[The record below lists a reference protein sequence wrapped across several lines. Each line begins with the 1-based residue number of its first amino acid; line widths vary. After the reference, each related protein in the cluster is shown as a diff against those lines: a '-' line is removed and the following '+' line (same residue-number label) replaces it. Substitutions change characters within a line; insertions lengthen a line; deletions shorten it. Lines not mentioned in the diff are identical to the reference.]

1 MPYPIILNISND
13 ILNFKELSFVMIWYL
28 MMNCFWDCTNCSV
41 SCSCIVF
48 NRSRSSLISQQQ
60 NMEPGIHYI
69 LHDYGFEGISWPSRS
84 NKMQMINIFV
94 SLSIFIDI
102 YSIFI
107 EIFFP
112 DFPDPDECLKYHVNK
127 KAAMFGDCKEKQNIQ
142 CLNCK

>member
-13 ILNFKELSFVMIWYL
+13 ILNFKELSFVMIWHL
-28 MMNCFWDCTNCSV
+28 MMNCLWDCTNCSV
-41 SCSCIVF
+41 SCPCIVF
-48 NRSRSSLISQQQ
+48 NKDRSSLISQQQ

-94 SLSIFIDI
+94 FIKYFFFYI

-107 EIFFP
+107 EIFLQIFP
-112 DFPDPDECLKYHVNK
+112 ILTNAWNIMLTK
-127 KAAMFGDCKEKQNIQ
+127 KQQ
-142 CLNCK
+142 CLGIAKKNKMYNV